1 MRRRDTYSRL
11 AERLQSRGGGNG
23 SIINISGGGG
33 GGSYLPLAG
42 GTMAGNI
49 DMGSN
54 NLTNVALINGYDVSA
69 IAHAR
74 LHDILSASDH
84 TVTGSALDVVG
95 LTATD
100 TLGLLTPSSAPGSA
114 SALLKSSAAG
124 NLTLPTVT
132 ATTKVTSPT
141 IDTASGDLSLAPNSG
156 LTKATGKLVADGV
169 VGTAPSNAVPADLDA
184 SLYVDGASSAGV
196 ANLGTAAWGKSGYF
210 SFNAYQ
216 VAPRPNDGN
225 PATAGNMKFYGGNA
239 GSTRAFLSVFDGNAG
254 TFKQY
259 VSPSS
264 YADGDGITWAELT
277 SLTSSGNLSVV
288 SSVRSPL
295 LATDSGNMEISPA
308 GDLILDP
315 VGNDVLP
322 ELNYDIN
329 LGAINKKYL
338 TLHAAELWVETLV
351 AQETIATIG
360 GRILVGPTNI
370 LETDLAPSDTT
381 VSVKYNNFLSGDRVY
396 MEADGKIEFF
406 AVTSTYSGTGPYTYT
421 ITRNLDGTGANQWY
435 AGDAMFN
442 TGQTGNGW
450 IDLYS
455 LYGMNSAANV
465 VAGTQRAGPTIV
477 GNVRLSSTYNDFRE
491 RWAIGS
497 LNGLYD
503 YSSAIYGFA
512 AGDPLATWVGLDAT
526 YGLRMMSASTK
537 RMEIT
542 PAGALNIN
550 NSAGANVITMDGSGN
565 SYFAGVM
572 TIGTSG
578 EIRQGTGSI
587 GVDFTGLRIWRDGNI
602 GRFAGYNSDTLQ
614 AYLEDDGKLYAG
626 GGFLQVDE
634 NGINLQQDDN
644 VSPDGARSISWW
656 ADIDTQTGNPT
667 QFISAYRVGASFRNY
682 LLLGVNPETSFDGYI
697 VLDAGGAEVLSV
709 ISGAGI
715 FVEGTMIT
723 DTVRPASDST
733 YDLGSSS
740 IYYNNLYA
748 RNLHVDT
755 IVGTPSYSH
764 SHSASDITGGTFDLA
779 RIPATL
785 TGKDADTVDGFH
797 GSAFSLTS
805 HTHSYLPLAGGTMTG
820 NILFSGAQ
828 TVDGVDISAFKTAYD
843 AHNHDSRY
851 YTETEVDTLLAGY
864 VPTTRQV
871 IAGSGLTGGGALS
884 ADVTLNHADTS
895 TVADSSNSNGVVLQ
909 SMTFDTYGHVL
920 TRATT
925 DLDSRYGQ
933 LGAANTWTGVNTYS
947 QGLVVERDSSG
958 AVVRGTIA
966 QDSSTAAVYF
976 TIQRSRGTISS
987 KTAIQ
992 SGDLLGVLSFR
1003 GYGTTAFNSQGTE
1016 IRAYASESMTDSAYG
1031 SEMRFY
1037 TIAIGA
1043 TSPTRV
1049 ATFTN
1054 SGALLIG
1061 TTAAPGGE
1069 LLRVN
1074 GAASIVGDLT
1084 IDGAGAFAEDTDSTH
1099 IFGRAVIGYATNS
1112 DAATFAHYDHS
1123 TLSNAAFTQYAG
1135 GGIRLNAAAGQSISL
1150 AIGGTNVLTVDADSL
1165 VPFSTVAVD
1174 IGDYSRQ
1181 IRTLYAAEMYV
1192 QNLVAED
1199 VRATIGGG
1207 ILVAPT
1213 TKLIADLNAVAV
1225 TIDVEHNNLA
1235 SGEYILLKTAPGGT
1249 PQVEAMQ
1256 VTSAATVITGGY
1268 RYSVTRNLDGSGAN
1282 VWYTGDAVVSL
1293 GAVAGSGYIDIASTN
1308 TVHSHIGPTL
1318 TVYSRTDTIN
1328 WNDIKPVVSVGNLRS
1343 FVDYG
1348 ADEFGIGLGNDLT
1361 LTPTTGFKGVTA
1373 DRTNGVRLFNVGLD
1387 SYASA
1392 IKTVELDTTGNL
1404 KLGSNVT
1411 NAATTTFDF
1420 TASTGVLR
1428 LGPLAASKPNLYW
1441 DATDLKLRINT
1452 TDYIKLSATAATFEG
1467 PINLGTG
1474 GGIYQG
1480 TGTFGTPTTGLKV
1493 WNDTGVGRLATYNA
1507 GIAQVYFDTS
1517 GVLNA
1522 GGGNVKLDANGISF
1536 NEGSV
1541 NSTKLKFYNGAN
1553 LVSQVYSSSGIF
1565 NIDTTG
1571 LSSTAYL
1578 KLHAQ
1583 GSGGSSDGA
1592 QVLIGT
1598 IGSVPQINFNLGA
1611 SIVASISS
1619 STLTMTS
1626 LDLDMNGNDIT
1637 DIGTIGETWTA
1648 PTFGT
1653 GWSDYGGGFGYQA
1666 VKYKKVGDLVFVRGM
1681 AQRTSGTATTIF
1693 TLPAGYRPSTGH
1705 EFYMCISNADT
1716 TARVRVYS
1724 TGAVAMESGDYTW
1737 VSLSGIVFST
1747 I

>member
-84 TVTGSALDVVG
+84 TVTGSALDVIG

-132 ATTKVTSPT
+132 ATTKVTAPT
-141 IDTASGDLSLAPNSG
+141 IDTASGDLSLVPNSG
-156 LTKATGKLVADGV
+156 LTKATGRLVADGV
-169 VGTAPSNAVPADLDA
+169 VGTAPSNVVPADLDA

-216 VAPRPNDGN
+216 VTPRPNDGN
-225 PATAGNMKFYGGNA
+225 PATAGNMKFYGGNT

-259 VSPSS
+259 ISPSS
-264 YADGDGITWAELT
+264 YADGDAITWAELT

-322 ELNYDIN
+322 ETNYDIN
-329 LGAINKKYL
+329 LGAISKKYL

-370 LETDLAPSDTT
+370 LEADLAPSDTT
-381 VSVKYNNFLSGDRVY
+381 VTVKYNNFLSGDRVY

-406 AVTSTYSGTGPYTYT
+406 AIASTYSGTGPYTYT

-455 LYGMNSAANV
+455 IYGMNSAANV

-512 AGDPLATWVGLDAT
+512 AGDPTATWVGLDAT

-542 PAGALNIN
+542 PAGTLNIN
-550 NSAGANVITMDGSGN
+550 NSAGTNVITLDSSGD

-578 EIRQGTGSI
+578 EIRQGTGAL
-587 GVDFTGLRIWRDGNI
+587 GTDFTGLRIWRDSNVGRI
-602 GRFAGYNSDTLQ
+602 GGYNANALQWYADT
-614 AYLEDDGKLYAG
+614 DGIIKAG
-626 GGFLQVDE
+626 GGDVDLSSE
-634 NGINLQQDDN
+634 GIGLQQDGYLTLT
-644 VSPDGARSISWW
+644 PARAITWYQ
-656 ADIDTQTGNPT
+656 DIATKATITQS
-667 QFISAYRVGASFRNY
+667 ISAYTTALNENALILSAQPQGGIYTDSRVTLSAGTTDFTVYS
-682 LLLGVNPETSFDGYI
+682 DGYI
-697 VLDAGGAEVLSV
+697 VSEVT
-709 ISGAGI
+709 IQ
-715 FVEGTMIT
+715 
-723 DTVRPASDST
+723 PASDSAV
-733 YDLGSSS
+733 DLGTSSV
-740 IYYNNLYA
+740 YWNNLYA

-764 SHSASDITGGTFDLA
+764 SHSASDITSGTFDLA
-779 RIPATL
+779 RIPAIL
-785 TGKDADTVDGFH
+785 TGKDADTLDGSH
-797 GSAFSLTS
+797 ASAFALTS

-828 TVDGVDISAFKTAYD
+828 TVDGVDISAFKSAYD
-843 AHNHDSRY
+843 THNHDSRY
-851 YTETEVDTLLAGY
+851 YTETEVDTLLTGY
-864 VPTTRQV
+864 VPTTRTV
-871 IAGSGLTGGGALS
+871 TAGSGLTGGGALS
-884 ADVTLNHADTS
+884 ANITLSHADTS
-895 TVADSSNSNGVVLQ
+895 TVADSSNTAGVVLQ
-909 SMTFDTYGHVL
+909 SLTFDTYGHVL

-925 DLDSRYGQ
+925 DLDSRYGR
-933 LGAANTWTGVNTYS
+933 LGAANAWTAANTFSADVTASSS
-947 QGLVVERDSSG
+947 QFKSASGTSGSISIEGTSWGRAGYVFFNTEYGGSGNPLTSTTYTANDGGSGTRGALMRFDGNAQSFSWQISNEAASSGGAATYTEFFKINVSSG
-958 AVVRGTIA
+958 AT
-966 QDSSTAAVYF
+966 
-976 TIQRSRGTISS
+976 
-987 KTAIQ
+987 
-992 SGDLLGVLSFR
+992 
-1003 GYGTTAFNSQGTE
+1003 
-1016 IRAYASESMTDSAYG
+1016 
-1031 SEMRFY
+1031 FY
-1037 TIAIGA
+1037 
-1043 TSPTRV
+1043 S
-1049 ATFTN
+1049 
-1054 SGALLIG
+1054 
-1061 TTAAPGGE
+1061 
-1069 LLRVN
+1069 
-1074 GAASIVGDLT
+1074 DLT
-1084 IDGAGAFAEDTDSTH
+1084 ITGGDISTDGIIEASIDTDSTH
-1099 IFGRAVIGYATNS
+1099 VLGRAEIGYVAGT
-1112 DAATFAHYDHS
+1112 DTATFAHYDHS
-1123 TLSNAAFTQYAG
+1123 TASNAALTQYAAG
-1135 GGIRLNAAAGQSISL
+1135 GVRINAAAGRTIDL
-1150 AIGGTNVLTVDADSL
+1150 AISGSSVLNIDADSL
-1165 VPFSTVAVD
+1165 LPASTIAVD

-1199 VRATIGGG
+1199 VRSTIGGG

-1213 TKLIADLNAVAV
+1213 TKLIADVSAVDTA
-1225 TIDVEHNNLA
+1225 IDVEHNNLV
-1235 SGEYILLKTAPGGT
+1235 SGEYIYLKTAPGGT
-1249 PQVEAMQ
+1249 PQIEAMT
-1256 VTSAATVITGGY
+1256 VASAATVITGGY
-1268 RYSVTRNLDGSGAN
+1268 RYTVTRNLDLSGAN
-1282 VWYTGDAVVSL
+1282 AWVAGDAVVSL
-1293 GAVAGSGYIDIASTN
+1293 GAAVGSGYIDITSTN
-1308 TVHSHIGPTL
+1308 TIHSHIGPTM
-1318 TVYSRTDTIN
+1318 TVYSRTATVN

-1361 LTPTTGFKGVTA
+1361 LTPTTGFIGVTA
-1373 DRTNGVRLFNVGLD
+1373 DRTNGVRLFNVGLK

-1392 IKTVELDTTGNL
+1392 VQTVELGTTGNL

-1411 NAATTTFDF
+1411 NADTTTFDF

-1428 LGPLAASKPNLYW
+1428 VGPLAASKPNLYW

-1452 TDYIKLSATAATFEG
+1452 TDYIKLSPIAASFEG
-1467 PINLGTG
+1467 PISLGTS

-1480 TGTFGTPTTGLKV
+1480 TGTFGTPTTGLKI
-1493 WNDTGVGRLATYNA
+1493 WNDTGIGRLATYSS
-1507 GIAQVYFDTS
+1507 GTAQVYFDTS
-1517 GVLNA
+1517 GILNA
-1522 GGGNVKLDANGISF
+1522 GGGNVKLDANGVTF

-1541 NSTKLKFYNGAN
+1541 NSTKLKFYNGAT
-1553 LVSQVYSSSGIF
+1553 LISQIYSSSGILNF
-1565 NIDTTG
+1565 DTTG
-1571 LSSTAYL
+1571 TGTTSYL